1 MNTDEKGRIENEI
14 IALLYEVYTS
24 DAFRSLIE
32 LCQGEAMVLIYLND
46 EKKTVNPAQ
55 ISKELDISRQ
65 RVTSILSALRKKEYI
80 SMEICETDRRRMNVK
95 ITQNGAEYISAKIKK
110 GEKYFDILIEKMGIE
125 NIMNFVRQLNT
136 AAKYLDG
143 LSD

>member
-1 MNTDEKGRIENEI
+1 MNTDGKEKIENEI
-14 IALLYEVYTS
+14 VALLYEVYLS
-24 DAFRSLIE
+24 DAFRSLSE
-32 LCQGEAMVLIYLND
+32 LCQGEAMVLVYLND

-55 ISKELDISRQ
+55 ISKELNISRQ
-65 RVTSILSALRKKEYI
+65 RVTSILSTLRKKEYI
-80 SMEICETDRRRMNVK
+80 SMDICESDRRRMNVK

-125 NIMNFVRQLNT
+125 NIMNFVKLLNT
-136 AAKYLDG
+136 AAKCLEN

>member
-1 MNTDEKGRIENEI
+1 MNTDEKEKIENEI
-14 IALLYEVYTS
+14 VALLYEVYLS
-24 DAFRSLIE
+24 DAFRSLSE
-32 LCQGEAMVLIYLND
+32 LCQGEAMVLVYLND

-55 ISKELDISRQ
+55 ISKELNISRQ
-65 RVTSILSALRKKEYI
+65 RVTSILSTLRKKEYI
-80 SMEICETDRRRMNVK
+80 SMDICERDRRRMNVK

-125 NIMNFVRQLNT
+125 NIMNFVKLLNT
-136 AAKYLDG
+136 AAKCLEN